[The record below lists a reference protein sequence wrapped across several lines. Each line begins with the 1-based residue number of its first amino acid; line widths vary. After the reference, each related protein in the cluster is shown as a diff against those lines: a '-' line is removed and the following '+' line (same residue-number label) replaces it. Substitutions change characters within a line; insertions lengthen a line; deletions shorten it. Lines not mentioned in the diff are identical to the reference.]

1 MVNEIC
7 SKLKLNFY
15 IYFTT
20 IDKWVLQLILSII
33 FLIGM
38 DISMRGS
45 LRWEKAGVP
54 RENQCQAGNH
64 HTVSHT
70 TTVNHGDQ
78 TWVTSVRNKCIVH
91 CATLNN
97 PVKFLSLISIYYI
110 KLQLQCINFDKLIN
124 YASFQMKVTMPLSV
138 HWISQHISPFNWSM
152 NIWYSFP
159 LWSYYYHYLFIIQT
173 ALSDGFLNSKMHHCT
188 NLS

>member
-1 MVNEIC
+1 M
-7 SKLKLNFY
+7 SSTTY
-15 IYFTT
+15 I
-20 IDKWVLQLILSII
+20 IDN
-33 FLIGM
+33 
-38 DISMRGS
+38 ISHWHGYKH
-45 LRWEKAGVP
+45 EGVIEVGESWSAQRKP
-54 RENQCQAGNH
+54 MCQAGNH

-124 YASFQMKVTMPLSV
+124 CMQVFK
-138 HWISQHISPFNWSM
+138 
-152 NIWYSFP
+152 
-159 LWSYYYHYLFIIQT
+159 
-173 ALSDGFLNSKMHHCT
+173 
-188 NLS
+188 